1 MAKVTLSPA
10 FESLSGTLCSRSGD
24 YVALNKQTGKMY
36 LSKRHESN
44 HVATE
49 AQEAVMQTF
58 TSRSQFASA
67 WWNAN
72 KPQST
77 GEKGTEEYQLV
88 MKAYKAQRKIGNP
101 YAYLPLSSLPTFA
114 SCLAVMTSQ
123 ATWYLRA
130 VLVAQAILRVAVLQM
145 ALAVQANLRVAVL
158 PMAVTKVK
166 DRTHVT
172 SRTISQSR
180 ARHNALPVIFSCC
193 ALPCLP

>member
-101 YAYLPLSSLPTFA
+101 YAYLRSLVSPDLRIMLGGNDITGDLVSSGG
-114 SCLAVMTSQ
+114 SGDTS
-123 ATWYLRA
+123 
-130 VLVAQAILRVAVLQM
+130 
-145 ALAVQANLRVAVL
+145 N
-158 PMAVTKVK
+158 PSGSGSP
-166 DRTHVT
+166 DSSGGT
-172 SRTISQSR
+172 SKPSGGG
-180 ARHNALPVIFSCC
+180 APDGGDEGEG
-193 ALPCLP
+193 

>member
-1 MAKVTLSPA
+1 MTFAYIRYIFNIKTLKTMAKVTLSPA

-77 GEKGTEEYQLV
+77 GEKGSEEYQLV

-101 YAYLPLSSLPTFA
+101 YAYLLSLVSPDLHIVLGGNDITGDLV
-114 SCLAVMTSQ
+114 SSGGSGDTS
-123 ATWYLRA
+123 
-130 VLVAQAILRVAVLQM
+130 
-145 ALAVQANLRVAVL
+145 N
-158 PMAVTKVK
+158 PSGSGSP
-166 DRTHVT
+166 DSSGGT
-172 SRTISQSR
+172 SKPSGGG
-180 ARHNALPVIFSCC
+180 APDGGDEGEG
-193 ALPCLP
+193 